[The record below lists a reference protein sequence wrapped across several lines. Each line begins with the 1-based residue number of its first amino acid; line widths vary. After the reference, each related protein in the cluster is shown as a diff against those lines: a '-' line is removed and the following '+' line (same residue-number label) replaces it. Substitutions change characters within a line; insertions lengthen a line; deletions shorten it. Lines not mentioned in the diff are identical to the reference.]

1 MKYKFEFTLAELN
14 VILQGLS
21 KLPYEQVTKF
31 IESIVAVVNETN
43 EAAEAESKK
52 KEGK

>member
-31 IESIVAVVNETN
+31 IESIVAVVNTTN
-43 EAAEAESKK
+43 EAEETKAEK

>member
-31 IESIVAVVNETN
+31 IENIVAVVNKTDE
-43 EAAEAESKK
+43 ESKE
-52 KEGK
+52 EGK

>member
-14 VILQGLS
+14 AILQGLS

-43 EAAEAESKK
+43 EAEK

>member
-43 EAAEAESKK
+43 EAEK

>member
-21 KLPYEQVTKF
+21 KLPYEQVASLLVK
-31 IESIVAVVNETN
+31 IDSQVQPQL
-43 EAAEAESKK
+43 K
-52 KEGK
+52 KEPE

>member
-31 IESIVAVVNETN
+31 IENIVAVVNTTDE
-43 EAAEAESKK
+43 ESK

>member
-21 KLPYEQVTKF
+21 KLPYEQVSKF
-31 IESIVAVVNETN
+31 IENIVAVVNKTDEEN
-43 EAAEAESKK
+43 QK